1 MSARVSDTEVARWA
15 LDASDWLWGTVQGA
29 WNEKQSTSQV
39 IVDAVIGMI
48 PLVGDVTAARD
59 LIAVSTRLASDPA
72 KREDTME
79 WVLLV
84 VLVFALIP
92 VIGGVIKGVGRLLIK
107 GIREGADNAQVL
119 KDIVE
124 FCNRIGHG
132 NAVAWVR
139 QLHIAGYQ
147 AQVLAKFNELMDL
160 LVQALTRMRDRLGWF
175 ASDGMRRACTEW
187 IDNFQAL
194 KAQGARMIPRAIREL
209 DAWMRQVQR
218 AVYQGQW
225 HTVTPGVRHITREAE
240 AALIENAPR
249 KLPRQRSGHPAN
261 AFEDYQHVQGWPDL
275 RKGAK
280 RDPDSK
286 KYFSETIAAFSGPMR
301 AVELKPGQTIYR
313 VLLPSQNGKAS
324 PWWLEKLP
332 ETAQEWREL
341 LAVLDKFNKNNFFIK
356 YTIPEGTTLKA
367 WRGQAAEQFHGR
379 VGQYLPGGGTQ
390 LFVDFPAH
398 IKAEVLELPALST
411 GWGKTTKRYGYGPQA
426 DAAIGEIEL
435 ERLAANEVRTKMT
448 GTGP

>member
-1 MSARVSDTEVARWA
+1 MSGHVSDTEVARWA

-59 LIAVSTRLASDPA
+59 LIAVATRLAKDPA

-92 VIGGVIKGVGRLLIK
+92 VVGGVIKGVGRLLIK

-139 QLHIAGYQ
+139 QLDIASY
-147 AQVLAKFNELMDL
+147 
-160 LVQALTRMRDRLGWF
+160 
-175 ASDGMRRACTEW
+175 
-187 IDNFQAL
+187 
-194 KAQGARMIPRAIREL
+194 
-209 DAWMRQVQR
+209 QVQ
-218 AVYQGQW
+218 
-225 HTVTPGVRHITREAE
+225 
-240 AALIENAPR
+240 
-249 KLPRQRSGHPAN
+249 
-261 AFEDYQHVQGWPDL
+261 
-275 RKGAK
+275 
-280 RDPDSK
+280 
-286 KYFSETIAAFSGPMR
+286 
-301 AVELKPGQTIYR
+301 
-313 VLLPSQNGKAS
+313 
-324 PWWLEKLP
+324 
-332 ETAQEWREL
+332 
-341 LAVLDKFNKNNFFIK
+341 VLDKFNKNNFFIK

-367 WRGQAAEQFHGR
+367 WKGKAAEQFDGE
-379 VGQYLPGGGTQ
+379 VGQYLPGGGMQ

-398 IKAEVLELPALST
+398 IKAEVLQLPAWST
-411 GWGKTTKRYGYGPQA
+411 AWGKTTKRYGYGPQA

>member
-1 MSARVSDTEVARWA
+1 MSSHVWDTEVARWA

-59 LIAVSTRLASDPA
+59 LIAVATRLAKDPA

-92 VIGGVIKGVGRLLIK
+92 VVGGVIKGVGRLLIK

-132 NAVAWVR
+132 NAVTWVR
-139 QLHIAGYQ
+139 QLDIASYQ
-147 AQVLAKFNELMDL
+147 TQVLAKFNELMDL

-175 ASDGMRRACTEW
+175 TTEGMRNACTEW
-187 IDNFQAL
+187 IDKFRAL
-194 KAQGARMIPRAIREL
+194 KAKGSEMIPKAVREL

-225 HTVTPGVRHITREAE
+225 HTVTPGARNITREAE

-261 AFEDYQHVQGWPDL
+261 AFEDYQHVEGWPDL

-280 RDPDSK
+280 YNAK
-286 KYFSETIAAFSGPMR
+286 KRTYYSETIAAFSGPLR
-301 AVELKPGQTIYR
+301 AVELQPGQTIYR
-313 VLLPSQNGKAS
+313 VLLPSRNGKAS
-324 PWWLEKLP
+324 PWWLETMP
-332 ETAQEWREL
+332 ETAEHWREP

-367 WRGQAAEQFHGR
+367 WKGKAAEQFDGE
-379 VGQYLPGGGTQ
+379 VGQYLPGGGEQ

-398 IKAEVLELPALST
+398 IKAEVVQLPALST